1 MSGSRKDDIYN
12 EGALRIMEAL
22 GAADEELLERCGMP
36 PEPAEV
42 TEKVADISKY
52 GKRHRK
58 PLWRMGRTWA
68 ACLGLLLI
76 GAISWYGLRVIAP
89 KGTSN
94 DSARDMSG
102 GAMDASYN
110 TSVAPETAFMEGEQ
124 EEAAVDGIAE
134 GMADAGA
141 EKNPEDSADTRRGG
155 EPGEM
160 EQQSAESKVTSDRE
174 ELMADRGNGDN
185 SGIIA
190 GTEEDARGWLP
201 LGAYLPQDLPKGYR
215 LESAFINPER
225 QSVTMTWLRGMDYIT
240 VSILSVEPGTVKTV
254 DISKPETYDERLYE
268 VPYAETVPREYW
280 ETMNDPVFDFSD
292 MDSDTGLE
300 LVSSR
305 MISHNDAGD
314 MDTPRGIFSVLIEDD
329 VLLHFNGRGTPEEI
343 WDLICSIER

>member
-1 MSGSRKDDIYN
+1 MSGSRKDIYN
-12 EGALRIMEAL
+12 EGALRILEAVS
-22 GAADEELLERCGMP
+22 AVDEELLERCGMP
-36 PEPAEV
+36 PEAAEV

-52 GKRHRK
+52 GKRYRK

-89 KGTSN
+89 KGTA
-94 DSARDMSG
+94 DHSAGGVSG
-102 GAMDASYN
+102 EAMDASYN
-110 TSVAPETAFMEGEQ
+110 TSVAPETAFIEGEQ
-124 EEAAVDGIAE
+124 EEAAVDGVAE

-155 EPGEM
+155 KPGEM
-160 EQQSAESKVTSDRE
+160 EQQGAESKVTSDRE
-174 ELMADRGNGDN
+174 ELMVDKCSGDN
-185 SGIIA
+185 NDIIA
-190 GTEEDARGWLP
+190 KTEEDARGWMP
-201 LGAYLPQDLPKGYR
+201 LGAYLPQNLPKGYR
-215 LESAFINPER
+215 VESAFINLER
-225 QSVTMTWLRGMDYIT
+225 QSVTMTWRRGMDYIT
-240 VSILSVEPGTVKTV
+240 VSVSSVEPGTVETV

-280 ETMNDPVFDFSD
+280 ETVNDPVFDFSD

-305 MISHNDAGD
+305 MISYNDAGD
-314 MDTPRGIFSVLIEDD
+314 TDTPRGIFSVLIEDD

-343 WDLICSIER
+343 WNLICSIER